1 MITKDYCIYVI
12 KMITKRKGEKMAN
25 PDKLQKYLSDSGKK
39 KKLLAMQASISR
51 PRLDSILKHPET
63 ATVGQADS
71 ICKELCIDEIA
82 KREIF
87 LP

>member
-1 MITKDYCIYVI
+1 
-12 KMITKRKGEKMAN
+12 MAN

-39 KKLLAMQASISR
+39 KKFLAMQASISR

-71 ICKELCIDEIA
+71 ICKELGIDELE
-82 KREIF
+82 KKEIF